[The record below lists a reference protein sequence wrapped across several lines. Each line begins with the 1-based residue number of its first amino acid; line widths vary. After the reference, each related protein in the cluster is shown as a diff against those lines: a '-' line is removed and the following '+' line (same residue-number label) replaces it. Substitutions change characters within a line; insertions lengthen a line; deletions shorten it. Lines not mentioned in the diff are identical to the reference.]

1 MNLGIVTRI
10 AGRASLVLTKHA
22 PTILTA
28 AGTVGFIGTTVL
40 ASKATLKVEETVA
53 EEASLLVKVHE
64 AHEEGK
70 LSDKDATHDKVV
82 LYTRMLTKLG
92 KLYAPA
98 LILGAASIASLATGH
113 GIMLKRNASLAA
125 AYAAVDQAFKTY
137 KKKVEAKF
145 GKEAVLEAVSA
156 KAQEELTGDSL
167 DIEAVSNTPGGVSP
181 YGVVF
186 GPDNVNWSADEDLA
200 ILHLKCQQQYA
211 NDILQTRGHIFL
223 NEVYKMLGFP
233 HTPAGAVTGW
243 VKGNG
248 DDFID
253 FNISDGIFEG
263 EDEHGRIVTKWALD
277 FNVDG
282 VMWDK
287 I

>member
-1 MNLGIVTRI
+1 MNLGVVTRLV
-10 AGRASLVLTKHA
+10 GRAGLVLSKHA

-28 AGTVGFIGTTVL
+28 AGTAGFIGTTIL
-40 ASKATLKVEETVA
+40 ASKATLKVEEA
-53 EEASLLVKVHE
+53 ISEEAALLVKVHE
-64 AHEEGK
+64 AHEAGK

-82 LYTRMLTKLG
+82 LYTRMTTKLA

-98 LILGAASIASLATGH
+98 LILGAASIVSLATGH

-137 KKKVEAKF
+137 KKKIESKF
-145 GKEAVLEAVSA
+145 GKEAVLDALVSTPQEDLTKDEMTLEAV
-156 KAQEELTGDSL
+156 T
-167 DIEAVSNTPGGVSP
+167 AVDGVSP
-181 YGVVF
+181 YGVIF
-186 GPDNVNWSADEDLA
+186 DEDNVNWSADEDLA
-200 ILHLKCQQQYA
+200 KLHLDCQQQYA

-243 VKGNG
+243 VKGQG
-248 DDFID
+248 DDFVD
-253 FNISDGIFEG
+253 FNIFDGMFEG
-263 EDEHGRIVTKWALD
+263 EDKNGRTVTKWALD

>member
-1 MNLGIVTRI
+1 MNLGIVTRFV
-10 AGRASLVLTKHA
+10 GRAGLVLSKHA

-28 AGTVGFIGTTVL
+28 AGTAGFIGTTVL
-40 ASKATLKVEETVA
+40 ASKATLKVEETIS
-53 EEASLLVKVHE
+53 EEAALLVKVHE
-64 AHEEGK
+64 AHEAGK
-70 LSDKDATHDKVV
+70 LMDKDATHDKVV
-82 LYTRMLTKLG
+82 LYSRMTTKLV

-98 LILGAASIASLATGH
+98 LILGAASIISLATGH

-137 KKKVEAKF
+137 KKKIESKF
-145 GKEAVLEAVSA
+145 GKEAVLDALVSTPQEDLTKDEMTLEAV
-156 KAQEELTGDSL
+156 T
-167 DIEAVSNTPGGVSP
+167 AVDGVSP
-181 YGVVF
+181 YGVIF
-186 GPDNVNWSADEDLA
+186 DEDNINWSADEDLA
-200 ILHLKCQQQYA
+200 KLHLDCQQQYA

-248 DDFID
+248 DDFVD
-253 FNISDGIFEG
+253 FNIFEGTFEG
-263 EDEHGRIVTKWALD
+263 EDKNGRTVTKWALD

-282 VMWDK
+282 VMYDK

>member
-1 MNLGIVTRI
+1 MNLGIVTRL
-10 AGRASLVLTKHA
+10 AGRAGLVLSKHA

-40 ASKATLKVEETVA
+40 ASKATLKVEETLA
-53 EEASLLVKVHE
+53 EETALLVKVHE
-64 AHEEGK
+64 AHEDGK
-70 LSDKDATHDKVV
+70 LTDKDATRDKVI
-82 LYTRMLTKLG
+82 LYTRMTTKLA

-98 LILGAASIASLATGH
+98 LILGAASIASLITGH

-145 GKEAVLEAVSA
+145 GKDAVLDALISNTED
-156 KAQEELTGDSL
+156 ELTRN
-167 DIEAVSNTPGGVSP
+167 EATLEAIAAVDNVSP
-181 YGVVF
+181 YGVIF
-186 GPDNVNWSADEDLA
+186 DEDNINWSADEDLSM
-200 ILHLKCQQQYA
+200 LHLRCQEQYA

-248 DDFID
+248 DDFVS
-253 FNISDGIFEG
+253 FNIHDGIFEG
-263 EDEHGRIVTKWALD
+263 EDKNGRTVTKWALD

-282 VMWDK
+282 VMYDK

>member
-1 MNLGIVTRI
+1 MNLGIVTRL
-10 AGRASLVLTKHA
+10 AGRAGLVLSKHA

-28 AGTVGFIGTTVL
+28 AGTAGFIGTTIL
-40 ASKATLKVEETVA
+40 ASKATLKVEETIS
-53 EEASLLVKVHE
+53 EETALLVKVHE
-64 AHEEGK
+64 AHEAGK
-70 LSDKDATHDKVV
+70 LEDKDALHDKVI
-82 LYTRMLTKLG
+82 LYTRMTTKLA

-98 LILGAASIASLATGH
+98 LILGAASIVSLATGH

-137 KKKVEAKF
+137 KKKVESKF
-145 GKEAVLEAVSA
+145 GKDAVIDALVSTA
-156 KAQEELTGDSL
+156 EEDLTKNELTM
-167 DIEAVSNTPGGVSP
+167 EAIAAVDGVSP
-181 YGVVF
+181 YGVIF
-186 GPDNVNWSADEDLA
+186 DETNNNWSADEDLSM
-200 ILHLKCQQQYA
+200 LHLKCQQQYA

-248 DDFID
+248 DDFVD
-253 FNISDGIFEG
+253 FNIFEGTFEG
-263 EDEHGRIVTKWALD
+263 EDGKGRTVTKWALD

-282 VMWDK
+282 VMYDK

>member
-1 MNLGIVTRI
+1 MNLGIVTRL
-10 AGRASLVLTKHA
+10 AGRAGLVLSKHA

-28 AGTVGFIGTTVL
+28 AGTAGFIGTTIL
-40 ASKATLKVEETVA
+40 ASKATLKVEETIA
-53 EEASLLVKVHE
+53 EETALLVKVHE
-64 AHEEGK
+64 VHEAGK
-70 LSDKDATHDKVV
+70 LEDKDALRDKVI
-82 LYTRMLTKLG
+82 LYTRMTTKLA

-98 LILGAASIASLATGH
+98 LILGAASIVSLATGH

-137 KKKVEAKF
+137 KKKVESKF
-145 GKEAVLEAVSA
+145 GKDAVIDALVSTA
-156 KAQEELTGDSL
+156 EEDLTKNELTM
-167 DIEAVSNTPGGVSP
+167 EAIAAVDGVSP
-181 YGVVF
+181 YGVIF
-186 GPDNVNWSADEDLA
+186 DETNNNWSADEDLSM
-200 ILHLKCQQQYA
+200 LHLKCQQQYA

-248 DDFID
+248 DDFVD
-253 FNISDGIFEG
+253 FNIFEGTFEG
-263 EDEHGRIVTKWALD
+263 EDEKGRTVTKWALD

-282 VMWDK
+282 VMYDK

>member
-1 MNLGIVTRI
+1 MNLGIVTRL
-10 AGRASLVLTKHA
+10 AGRAGLVLSKHA

-28 AGTVGFIGTTVL
+28 AGTAGFIGTTIL
-40 ASKATLKVEETVA
+40 ASKATLKVEETIS
-53 EEASLLVKVHE
+53 EEAALLVKVHE
-64 AHEEGK
+64 AHEAGK
-70 LSDKDATHDKVV
+70 LEDKDALHDKVI
-82 LYTRMLTKLG
+82 LYTRMTTKLA

-98 LILGAASIASLATGH
+98 LILGAASIVSLATGH

-137 KKKVEAKF
+137 KKKVESKF
-145 GKEAVLEAVSA
+145 GKDAVIDALVSTA
-156 KAQEELTGDSL
+156 EEDLTKNELTM
-167 DIEAVSNTPGGVSP
+167 EAIAAVDGVSP
-181 YGVVF
+181 YGVIF
-186 GPDNVNWSADEDLA
+186 DETNNNWSADEDLSM
-200 ILHLKCQQQYA
+200 LHLKCQQQYA

-243 VKGNG
+243 VKGQG
-248 DDFID
+248 DDFVD
-253 FNISDGIFEG
+253 FNIFEGTFEG
-263 EDEHGRIVTKWALD
+263 EDEKGRTVTKWALD

-282 VMWDK
+282 VMYDK

>member
-1 MNLGIVTRI
+1 MNLGIVTRL
-10 AGRASLVLTKHA
+10 AGRAGLVLSKHA

-28 AGTVGFIGTTVL
+28 AGTAGFIGTTIL

-53 EEASLLVKVHE
+53 EETALLVKVHE
-64 AHEEGK
+64 AHEAGK
-70 LSDKDATHDKVV
+70 LEDKDALHDKVI
-82 LYTRMLTKLG
+82 LYTRMTTKLA

-98 LILGAASIASLATGH
+98 LILGAASIVSLATGH

-137 KKKVEAKF
+137 KKKVESKF
-145 GKEAVLEAVSA
+145 GKEAVLDALVSTP
-156 KAQEELTGDSL
+156 QEDLTKNELTM
-167 DIEAVSNTPGGVSP
+167 EAIAAVDGVSP
-181 YGVVF
+181 YGVIF
-186 GPDNVNWSADEDLA
+186 DETNNNWSADEDLSM
-200 ILHLKCQQQYA
+200 LHLKCQQQYA

-248 DDFID
+248 DDFVD
-253 FNISDGIFEG
+253 FNIFEGTFEG
-263 EDEHGRIVTKWALD
+263 EDDKGRTVTKWALD

-282 VMWDK
+282 VMYDK

>member
-1 MNLGIVTRI
+1 MNFGIVTRL
-10 AGRASLVLTKHA
+10 AGRAGLVLSKHA

-28 AGTVGFIGTTVL
+28 AGTAGFIGTTIL

-53 EEASLLVKVHE
+53 EEAALLVKVHE
-64 AHEEGK
+64 AHDAGK
-70 LSDKDATHDKVV
+70 LEDRDALRDKVI
-82 LYTRMLTKLG
+82 LYTRMTTKLA

-98 LILGAASIASLATGH
+98 LILGAASIVSLATGH

-137 KKKVEAKF
+137 KKKVESKF
-145 GKEAVLEAVSA
+145 GKEAVLDALVSVPQEDLTKDEMTLEAV
-156 KAQEELTGDSL
+156 T
-167 DIEAVSNTPGGVSP
+167 AVDGVSP
-181 YGVVF
+181 YGVIF
-186 GPDNVNWSADEDLA
+186 DEDNHNWSADEDLA
-200 ILHLKCQQQYA
+200 KLHLDCQQQYA

-243 VKGNG
+243 VKGHG
-248 DDFID
+248 DDFVD
-253 FNISDGIFEG
+253 FNIFDGMFEG
-263 EDEHGRIVTKWALD
+263 EDKNGRTVTKWALD

>member
-1 MNLGIVTRI
+1 MNLGIVTRL
-10 AGRASLVLTKHA
+10 AGRAGLVLSKHA

-28 AGTVGFIGTTVL
+28 AGTAGFIGTTIL

-53 EEASLLVKVHE
+53 EETALLVKVHE
-64 AHEEGK
+64 AHEAGK
-70 LSDKDATHDKVV
+70 LEDKDALHDKVI
-82 LYTRMLTKLG
+82 LYTRMTTKLA

-98 LILGAASIASLATGH
+98 LILGAASIVSLATGH

-137 KKKVEAKF
+137 KKKVESKF
-145 GKEAVLEAVSA
+145 GKDAVIDALISTADEDLT
-156 KAQEELTGDSL
+156 KNELTM
-167 DIEAVSNTPGGVSP
+167 EAIAAVDGVSP
-181 YGVVF
+181 YGVIF
-186 GPDNVNWSADEDLA
+186 DETNNNWSADEDLSM
-200 ILHLKCQQQYA
+200 LHLKCQQQYA

-248 DDFID
+248 DDFVD
-253 FNISDGIFEG
+253 FNIFEGTFDG
-263 EDEHGRIVTKWALD
+263 EDEKGRTVTKWALD

-282 VMWDK
+282 VMYDK

>member
-1 MNLGIVTRI
+1 MNLSFATRI
-10 AGRASLVLTKHA
+10 IGRTSLVLSKHA
-22 PTILTA
+22 PTILTV
-28 AGTVGFIGTTVL
+28 AGTAGFIGTTVL
-40 ASKATLKVEETVA
+40 ASKATLKLEETVA

-64 AHEEGK
+64 AQEEGK
-70 LSDKDATHDKVV
+70 LSDKDAAHDKVV
-82 LYTRMLTKLG
+82 LYTRMVTKLG

-98 LILGAASIASLATGH
+98 LILGAASIAALATGH

-125 AYAAVDQAFKTY
+125 AYAAVDQAFKSY

-145 GKEAVLEAVSA
+145 GKDAVLEAISVPT
-156 KAQEELTGDSL
+156 EELVVDGETTESVLKYGD
-167 DIEAVSNTPGGVSP
+167 TSP
-181 YGVVF
+181 YGVIF
-186 GPDNVNWSADEDLA
+186 DETNHNWSADEDLSA
-200 ILHLKCQQQYA
+200 LHLKCQQQYA

-233 HTPAGAVTGW
+233 HTPAGAITGW

-248 DDFID
+248 DNFVD
-253 FNISDGIFEG
+253 FNIHDGLFEG
-263 EDEHGRIVTKWALD
+263 EDANGRLVTKWALD

-282 VMWDK
+282 IMYDK

>member
-1 MNLGIVTRI
+1 MNLGIVTRL
-10 AGRASLVLTKHA
+10 AGRAGLVLSKHA

-28 AGTVGFIGTTVL
+28 AGTAGFIGTTIL
-40 ASKATLKVEETVA
+40 ASKATLKVEETIS
-53 EEASLLVKVHE
+53 EEAALLVKVHE
-64 AHEEGK
+64 AHEAGK
-70 LSDKDATHDKVV
+70 LEDKDALHDKVI
-82 LYTRMLTKLG
+82 LYTRMTTKLA

-98 LILGAASIASLATGH
+98 LILGAASIVSLATGH

-137 KKKVEAKF
+137 KKKVESKF
-145 GKEAVLEAVSA
+145 GKEAVLDALVSTAEEDLTKDEMTLEAI
-156 KAQEELTGDSL
+156 T
-167 DIEAVSNTPGGVSP
+167 AVDGVSP
-181 YGVVF
+181 YGVIF
-186 GPDNVNWSADEDLA
+186 DSSNNNWSADEDLSM
-200 ILHLKCQQQYA
+200 LHLKCQQQYA

-243 VKGNG
+243 VKGHG

-253 FNISDGIFEG
+253 FNIFDGMFEG
-263 EDEHGRIVTKWALD
+263 EDENGRTVTKWALD

>member
-1 MNLGIVTRI
+1 MNLGIVTRL
-10 AGRASLVLTKHA
+10 AGRAGLVLSKHA

-28 AGTVGFIGTTVL
+28 AGTAGFIGTTIL

-53 EEASLLVKVHE
+53 EETALLVKVHE
-64 AHEEGK
+64 AHDAGK
-70 LSDKDATHDKVV
+70 LEDKDALHDKVI
-82 LYTRMLTKLG
+82 LYTRMTTKLA

-98 LILGAASIASLATGH
+98 LILGAASIVSLATGH

-137 KKKVEAKF
+137 KKKVESKF
-145 GKEAVLEAVSA
+145 GKDAVIDALVSTAQEDLTKDEMTLEAV
-156 KAQEELTGDSL
+156 T
-167 DIEAVSNTPGGVSP
+167 AVDGVSP
-181 YGVVF
+181 YGVIF
-186 GPDNVNWSADEDLA
+186 DEDNVNWSADEDLA
-200 ILHLKCQQQYA
+200 KLHLDCQQQYA

-243 VKGNG
+243 VKGQG
-248 DDFID
+248 DDFVD
-253 FNISDGIFEG
+253 FNIFDGMFEG
-263 EDEHGRIVTKWALD
+263 EDKNGRTVTKWALD

>member
-1 MNLGIVTRI
+1 MNLGIVTRL
-10 AGRASLVLTKHA
+10 AGRAGLVLSKHA

-28 AGTVGFIGTTVL
+28 AGTAGFIGTTIL
-40 ASKATLKVEETVA
+40 ASKATLKVEETIA
-53 EEASLLVKVHE
+53 DEAALLVKVHE
-64 AHEEGK
+64 AHDAGK
-70 LSDKDATHDKVV
+70 LEDKDALRDKVI
-82 LYTRMLTKLG
+82 LYTRMTTKLA

-98 LILGAASIASLATGH
+98 MILGAASIVSLATGH

-137 KKKVEAKF
+137 KKKVESKF
-145 GKEAVLEAVSA
+145 GKDAVIDALVSTA
-156 KAQEELTGDSL
+156 EEDLTKDELTM
-167 DIEAVSNTPGGVSP
+167 EAIAAVDVVSP
-181 YGVVF
+181 YGVIF
-186 GPDNVNWSADEDLA
+186 DETNNNWSADEDLSM
-200 ILHLKCQQQYA
+200 LHLKCQQQYA

-248 DDFID
+248 DDFVD
-253 FNISDGIFEG
+253 FNIFEGTFEG
-263 EDEHGRIVTKWALD
+263 EDEKGRTVTKWALD

-282 VMWDK
+282 VMYDK

>member
-1 MNLGIVTRI
+1 MNLGVVTRL
-10 AGRASLVLTKHA
+10 AGRAGLVLSKHA

-28 AGTVGFIGTTVL
+28 AGTAGFIGTTVL

-53 EEASLLVKVHE
+53 EEAALLIKVHE
-64 AHEEGK
+64 AHEAGK

-82 LYTRMLTKLG
+82 LYSRMTTKLA

-98 LILGAASIASLATGH
+98 LILGAASIVSLATGH

-125 AYAAVDQAFKTY
+125 AYAAVDQAFKSY
-137 KKKVEAKF
+137 KKKVESKF
-145 GKEAVLEAVSA
+145 GKEAVLDALVSTAEEDLTKNEPTLEAIA
-156 KAQEELTGDSL
+156 
-167 DIEAVSNTPGGVSP
+167 AVDDVSP
-181 YGVVF
+181 YGVIF
-186 GPDNVNWSADEDLA
+186 DSSNHNWSADEDLSM
-200 ILHLKCQQQYA
+200 LHLKCQQQYA

-243 VKGNG
+243 VKGHG

-253 FNISDGIFEG
+253 FNIYDGMFEG
-263 EDEHGRIVTKWALD
+263 EDENGRTVTKWALD

>member
-1 MNLGIVTRI
+1 MNLGVITRL
-10 AGRASLVLTKHA
+10 AGRAGLVLSKHA

-28 AGTVGFIGTTVL
+28 AGTAGFIGTTIL

-53 EEASLLVKVHE
+53 EEAALLVKVHE
-64 AHEEGK
+64 AHEDGK
-70 LSDKDATHDKVV
+70 LDDKDALHDKVV
-82 LYTRMLTKLG
+82 LYTRMTTKLA

-98 LILGAASIASLATGH
+98 LILGAASIASLVTGH

-145 GKEAVLEAVSA
+145 GKDAVIDALISTTEEDLT
-156 KAQEELTGDSL
+156 KDELTM
-167 DIEAVSNTPGGVSP
+167 EAIAAVDGVSP
-181 YGVVF
+181 YGVIF
-186 GPDNVNWSADEDLA
+186 DETNNNWSADEDLSM
-200 ILHLKCQQQYA
+200 LHLKCQQQYA

-248 DDFID
+248 DDFVD
-253 FNISDGIFEG
+253 FNIFEGTFEG
-263 EDEHGRIVTKWALD
+263 EDEKGRTVTKWALD

-282 VMWDK
+282 VMYDK

>member
-1 MNLGIVTRI
+1 MNLGIVTRL
-10 AGRASLVLTKHA
+10 AGRAGLVLSKHA

-28 AGTVGFIGTTVL
+28 AGTAGFIGTTVL

-53 EEASLLVKVHE
+53 EETALLVKVHE
-64 AHEEGK
+64 AQEAGK

-82 LYTRMLTKLG
+82 LYSRMTTKLA

-98 LILGAASIASLATGH
+98 IILGAASITSLATGH

-137 KKKVEAKF
+137 KKKVESKF
-145 GKEAVLEAVSA
+145 GKDAVLEALSSVA
-156 KAQEELTGDSL
+156 EEDLTSDEMTVESVA
-167 DIEAVSNTPGGVSP
+167 AVNDVSP
-181 YGVVF
+181 YGVIF
-186 GPDNVNWSADEDLA
+186 DDTNINWSADEDLA
-200 ILHLKCQQQYA
+200 MLHLKCQQQYA
-211 NDILQTRGHIFL
+211 NDILNTRGHIFL

-248 DDFID
+248 DDFVD
-253 FNISDGIFEG
+253 FNIFDGMFEG
-263 EDEHGRIVTKWALD
+263 EDQNGRTVTKWALD

-282 VMWDK
+282 VMYDK

>member
-1 MNLGIVTRI
+1 MNLGIVTRL
-10 AGRASLVLTKHA
+10 AGRAGLVLSKHA

-28 AGTVGFIGTTVL
+28 AGTAGFIGTTIL

-53 EEASLLVKVHE
+53 EETALLVKVHE
-64 AHEEGK
+64 AHEAGK
-70 LSDKDATHDKVV
+70 LEDKDAMHDKVV
-82 LYTRMLTKLG
+82 LYSRMTTKLA

-98 LILGAASIASLATGH
+98 LILGAASIVSLTTGH

-137 KKKVEAKF
+137 KKKVESKF
-145 GKEAVLEAVSA
+145 GKDAVIDALISTAEEDLTKNEMTMEAIAAV
-156 KAQEELTGDSL
+156 D
-167 DIEAVSNTPGGVSP
+167 GVSP
-181 YGVVF
+181 YGVIF
-186 GPDNVNWSADEDLA
+186 DETNNNWSADEDLSM
-200 ILHLKCQQQYA
+200 LHLKCQQQYA

-248 DDFID
+248 DDFVD
-253 FNISDGIFEG
+253 FNIFEGTFEG
-263 EDEHGRIVTKWALD
+263 EDEKGRTVTKWALD

-282 VMWDK
+282 VMYDK

>member
-1 MNLGIVTRI
+1 MNLGIVTRL
-10 AGRASLVLTKHA
+10 AGRAGLVLSKHA

-28 AGTVGFIGTTVL
+28 AGTAGFIGTTIL
-40 ASKATLKVEETVA
+40 ASKATLKVEETIA
-53 EEASLLVKVHE
+53 DEAALLVKVHE
-64 AHEEGK
+64 ANEAGK
-70 LSDKDATHDKVV
+70 LEDKDALHDKVV
-82 LYTRMLTKLG
+82 LYTRMTTKLA

-98 LILGAASIASLATGH
+98 LILGAASIVSLATGH

-137 KKKVEAKF
+137 KKKVESKF
-145 GKEAVLEAVSA
+145 GKDAVIDALVSTA
-156 KAQEELTGDSL
+156 EEDLTKNELTM
-167 DIEAVSNTPGGVSP
+167 EAIAAVDGVSP
-181 YGVVF
+181 YGVIF
-186 GPDNVNWSADEDLA
+186 DETNNNWSADEDLSM
-200 ILHLKCQQQYA
+200 LHLKCQQQYA

-248 DDFID
+248 DDFVD
-253 FNISDGIFEG
+253 FNIFEGTFEG
-263 EDEHGRIVTKWALD
+263 EDEKGRTVTKWALD

-282 VMWDK
+282 VMYDK

>member
-1 MNLGIVTRI
+1 MNLGIVTRL
-10 AGRASLVLTKHA
+10 AGRAGLVLSKHA

-28 AGTVGFIGTTVL
+28 AGTAGFVGTTIL
-40 ASKATLKVEETVA
+40 ASKATLKVEETIS
-53 EEASLLVKVHE
+53 EEAALLVKVHE
-64 AHEEGK
+64 VHEAGK
-70 LSDKDATHDKVV
+70 LEDKDALRDKVI
-82 LYTRMLTKLG
+82 LYTRMTTKLA

-98 LILGAASIASLATGH
+98 LILGAASIVSLATGH

-137 KKKVEAKF
+137 KKKVESKF
-145 GKEAVLEAVSA
+145 GKDAVIDALVSTA
-156 KAQEELTGDSL
+156 EEDLTKNELTM
-167 DIEAVSNTPGGVSP
+167 EAIAAVDGVSP
-181 YGVVF
+181 YGVIF
-186 GPDNVNWSADEDLA
+186 DETNNNWSADEDLSM
-200 ILHLKCQQQYA
+200 LHLKCQQQYA

-248 DDFID
+248 DDFVD
-253 FNISDGIFEG
+253 FNIFEGTFEG
-263 EDEHGRIVTKWALD
+263 EDEKGRTVTKWALD

-282 VMWDK
+282 VMYDK

>member
-1 MNLGIVTRI
+1 MNLGIVTRLV
-10 AGRASLVLTKHA
+10 GRAGLVLSKHA

-28 AGTVGFIGTTVL
+28 AGTAGFIGTTIL

-53 EEASLLVKVHE
+53 EETALLVKVHE
-64 AHEEGK
+64 AHEDGK
-70 LSDKDATHDKVV
+70 LEDKDALHDKVI
-82 LYTRMLTKLG
+82 LYTRMTTKLA

-98 LILGAASIASLATGH
+98 LILGAVSIVSLATGH

-137 KKKVEAKF
+137 KKKVESKF
-145 GKEAVLEAVSA
+145 GKEAVLDALISTPQEDLTKDEMTLEAV
-156 KAQEELTGDSL
+156 T
-167 DIEAVSNTPGGVSP
+167 AVDGVSP
-181 YGVVF
+181 YGVIF
-186 GPDNVNWSADEDLA
+186 DEDNVNWSADEDLA
-200 ILHLKCQQQYA
+200 KLHLDCQQQYA

-243 VKGNG
+243 VKGQG
-248 DDFID
+248 DDFVD
-253 FNISDGIFEG
+253 FNIFDGMFEG
-263 EDEHGRIVTKWALD
+263 EDKNGRTVTKWALD

-282 VMWDK
+282 VMYDK

>member
-1 MNLGIVTRI
+1 MNLGVVTRLV
-10 AGRASLVLTKHA
+10 GRAGLVLSKHA

-28 AGTVGFIGTTVL
+28 AGTAGFIGTTVL

-53 EEASLLVKVHE
+53 EEAALLVKVHE
-64 AHEEGK
+64 AHEAGK

-82 LYTRMLTKLG
+82 LYTRITTKLA

-98 LILGAASIASLATGH
+98 LILGAASIVSLATGH

-137 KKKVEAKF
+137 KKKIESKF
-145 GKEAVLEAVSA
+145 GKEAVLDALVSTPQEDLTKDEMTLEAV
-156 KAQEELTGDSL
+156 T
-167 DIEAVSNTPGGVSP
+167 AVDGVSP
-181 YGVVF
+181 YGVIF
-186 GPDNVNWSADEDLA
+186 DEDNVNWSADEDLA
-200 ILHLKCQQQYA
+200 KLHLDCQQQYA

-243 VKGNG
+243 VKGQG
-248 DDFID
+248 DDFVD
-253 FNISDGIFEG
+253 FNIFDGMFEG
-263 EDEHGRIVTKWALD
+263 EDKNGRTVTKWALD

-282 VMWDK
+282 VMYDK

>member
-10 AGRASLVLTKHA
+10 AGRAGLVLSKHA

-28 AGTVGFIGTTVL
+28 AGTAGFIGTTIL

-53 EEASLLVKVHE
+53 EEAALLVKVHE
-64 AHEEGK
+64 AHEAGK

-82 LYTRMLTKLG
+82 LYSRMTTKLA

-98 LILGAASIASLATGH
+98 LILGAASIVSLATGH

-137 KKKVEAKF
+137 KKKVESKF
-145 GKEAVLEAVSA
+145 GKEAVLDALVSTAEEDLTKDEMTLEAI
-156 KAQEELTGDSL
+156 T
-167 DIEAVSNTPGGVSP
+167 AVDGVSP
-181 YGVVF
+181 YGVIF
-186 GPDNVNWSADEDLA
+186 DSSNNNWSADEDLSM
-200 ILHLKCQQQYA
+200 LHLKCQQQYA

-243 VKGNG
+243 VKGHG
-248 DDFID
+248 DDFVD
-253 FNISDGIFEG
+253 FNIYDGMFEG
-263 EDEHGRIVTKWALD
+263 EDSNGRTVTKWALD

>member
-1 MNLGIVTRI
+1 MNLGIVTRL
-10 AGRASLVLTKHA
+10 AGRAGLVLSKHA

-28 AGTVGFIGTTVL
+28 AGTAGFIGTTIL

-53 EEASLLVKVHE
+53 EETALLVKVHE
-64 AHEEGK
+64 AHDAGK
-70 LSDKDATHDKVV
+70 LEDKDALHDKVI
-82 LYTRMLTKLG
+82 LYTRMTTKLA

-98 LILGAASIASLATGH
+98 LILGAASIVSLATGH

-137 KKKVEAKF
+137 KKKVESKF
-145 GKEAVLEAVSA
+145 GKDAVIDALVSTA
-156 KAQEELTGDSL
+156 DEDLTKNELTM
-167 DIEAVSNTPGGVSP
+167 EAIAAVDGVSP
-181 YGVVF
+181 YGVIF
-186 GPDNVNWSADEDLA
+186 DETNNNWSADEDLSM
-200 ILHLKCQQQYA
+200 LHLKCQQQYA

-248 DDFID
+248 DDFVD
-253 FNISDGIFEG
+253 FNIFEGTFEG
-263 EDEHGRIVTKWALD
+263 EDEKGRTVTKWALD

-282 VMWDK
+282 VMYDK

>member
-1 MNLGIVTRI
+1 MNLGVVTRLV
-10 AGRASLVLTKHA
+10 GRAGLVLSKHA

-28 AGTVGFIGTTVL
+28 AGTAGFIGTTVL
-40 ASKATLKVEETVA
+40 ASKATLKVEETIA
-53 EEASLLVKVHE
+53 EEAALLVKVHE
-64 AHEEGK
+64 AHEAGK

-82 LYTRMLTKLG
+82 LYTRMTTKLA

-98 LILGAASIASLATGH
+98 LILGAASIVSLATGH

-137 KKKVEAKF
+137 KKKIESKF
-145 GKEAVLEAVSA
+145 GKEAVLDALVSTPQEDLTKDEMTLEAV
-156 KAQEELTGDSL
+156 T
-167 DIEAVSNTPGGVSP
+167 AVDGVSP
-181 YGVVF
+181 YGVIF
-186 GPDNVNWSADEDLA
+186 DEDNVNWSADEDLA
-200 ILHLKCQQQYA
+200 KLHLDCQQQYA

-243 VKGNG
+243 VKGQG

-253 FNISDGIFEG
+253 FNIFDGMFEG
-263 EDEHGRIVTKWALD
+263 EDKNGRTVTKWALD

-282 VMWDK
+282 VMYDK

>member
-1 MNLGIVTRI
+1 MNLGIVTRL
-10 AGRASLVLTKHA
+10 AGRAGLVLSKHA

-40 ASKATLKVEETVA
+40 ASKATLKVEETLA
-53 EEASLLVKVHE
+53 EETSMLVKVHE
-64 AHEEGK
+64 AHEDGK
-70 LSDKDATHDKVV
+70 LSDKDALHDKVV
-82 LYTRMLTKLG
+82 LYTRMSTKLA

-98 LILGAASIASLATGH
+98 LILGAASIASLITGH

-145 GKEAVLEAVSA
+145 GKDAVIDALISNTEDEIADNELTLEAIA
-156 KAQEELTGDSL
+156 
-167 DIEAVSNTPGGVSP
+167 AVDGVSP
-181 YGVVF
+181 YGVIF
-186 GPDNVNWSADEDLA
+186 DDENINWSADEDLA
-200 ILHLKCQQQYA
+200 MLHLKCQQQYA

-243 VKGNG
+243 VKGQG
-248 DDFID
+248 DDFVD
-253 FNISDGIFEG
+253 FNIFEGTFEG
-263 EDEHGRIVTKWALD
+263 EDKNGRTVTKWALD

-282 VMWDK
+282 VMYDK

>member
-1 MNLGIVTRI
+1 M
-10 AGRASLVLTKHA
+10 
-22 PTILTA
+22 
-28 AGTVGFIGTTVL
+28 
-40 ASKATLKVEETVA
+40 
-53 EEASLLVKVHE
+53 LVKVHE
-64 AHEEGK
+64 AHEDGK
-70 LSDKDATHDKVV
+70 LSDKDALHDKVV
-82 LYTRMLTKLG
+82 LYTRMSTKLA

-98 LILGAASIASLATGH
+98 LILGAASIASLITGH

-145 GKEAVLEAVSA
+145 GKDAVIDALISNTEDEIASNELTLEAIA
-156 KAQEELTGDSL
+156 
-167 DIEAVSNTPGGVSP
+167 AVDGVSP
-181 YGVVF
+181 YGVIF
-186 GPDNVNWSADEDLA
+186 DDTNVNWSADEDLSM
-200 ILHLKCQQQYA
+200 LHLKCQQQYA

-248 DDFID
+248 DDFVD
-253 FNISDGIFEG
+253 FNIFEGTFEG
-263 EDEHGRIVTKWALD
+263 EDKNGRTVTKWALD

-282 VMWDK
+282 VMYDK

>member
-1 MNLGIVTRI
+1 MNLGIVTRLV
-10 AGRASLVLTKHA
+10 GRAGLVLSKHA

-28 AGTVGFIGTTVL
+28 VGTAGFIGTTVL

-53 EEASLLVKVHE
+53 EETALLVKVHE
-64 AHEEGK
+64 AQEAGK

-82 LYTRMLTKLG
+82 LYSRMTTKLA

-98 LILGAASIASLATGH
+98 IILGAASIASLATGH

-137 KKKVEAKF
+137 KKKVESKF
-145 GKEAVLEAVSA
+145 GKEAVLEALSSVA
-156 KAQEELTGDSL
+156 EEDLTKDEMTVESVA
-167 DIEAVSNTPGGVSP
+167 AVNNVSP
-181 YGVVF
+181 YGVIF
-186 GPDNVNWSADEDLA
+186 DDTNVNWSADEDLA
-200 ILHLKCQQQYA
+200 MLHLKCQQQYA
-211 NDILQTRGHIFL
+211 NDILNTRGHIFL

-248 DDFID
+248 DDFVD
-253 FNISDGIFEG
+253 FNIFDGMFEG
-263 EDEHGRIVTKWALD
+263 EDQNGRTVTKWALD

-282 VMWDK
+282 VMYDK

>member
-1 MNLGIVTRI
+1 MNIGIVTRL
-10 AGRASLVLTKHA
+10 AGRAGLVLSKHA

-40 ASKATLKVEETVA
+40 ASKATLKVEETLA
-53 EEASLLVKVHE
+53 EEAALLVKVHE
-64 AHEEGK
+64 AHEDGK
-70 LSDKDATHDKVV
+70 LTDKDATRDKVI
-82 LYTRMLTKLG
+82 LYTRMTTKLA

-98 LILGAASIASLATGH
+98 LILGAASIVSLATGH

-145 GKEAVLEAVSA
+145 GKDAVLDALISNTE
-156 KAQEELTGDSL
+156 QEIAENELTL
-167 DIEAVSNTPGGVSP
+167 EAIAAVDKVSP
-181 YGVVF
+181 YGVIF
-186 GPDNVNWSADEDLA
+186 DDENINWSADEDLSM
-200 ILHLKCQQQYA
+200 LHLKCQQQYA

-243 VKGNG
+243 VKGQG
-248 DDFID
+248 DNFID
-253 FNISDGIFEG
+253 FNLQDGIFEG
-263 EDEHGRIVTKWALD
+263 EDKNGRTVTKWALD

>member
-1 MNLGIVTRI
+1 MNLGIVTRL
-10 AGRASLVLTKHA
+10 AGRAGLVLSKHA

-28 AGTVGFIGTTVL
+28 AGTAGFIGTTIL
-40 ASKATLKVEETVA
+40 ASKATLKVEETIS
-53 EEASLLVKVHE
+53 EETALLVKVHE
-64 AHEEGK
+64 AHEAGK
-70 LSDKDATHDKVV
+70 LEDKDALHDKVV
-82 LYTRMLTKLG
+82 LYTRMTTKLA

-98 LILGAASIASLATGH
+98 LILGAASIVSLATGH

-137 KKKVEAKF
+137 KKKVESKF
-145 GKEAVLEAVSA
+145 GKDAVIDALVSTA
-156 KAQEELTGDSL
+156 EEDLTKNELTM
-167 DIEAVSNTPGGVSP
+167 EAIAAVDGVSP
-181 YGVVF
+181 YGVIF
-186 GPDNVNWSADEDLA
+186 DETNNNWSADEDLSM
-200 ILHLKCQQQYA
+200 LHLKCQQQYA
-211 NDILQTRGHIFL
+211 NAILQTRGHLFL

-248 DDFID
+248 DDFVD
-253 FNISDGIFEG
+253 FNIFEGTFEG
-263 EDEHGRIVTKWALD
+263 EDEKGRTVTKWALD

-282 VMWDK
+282 VMYDK

>member
-1 MNLGIVTRI
+1 MNLGIVTRLV
-10 AGRASLVLTKHA
+10 GRAGLVLSKHA

-28 AGTVGFIGTTVL
+28 AGTAGFIGTTVL

-53 EEASLLVKVHE
+53 EEAALLAKVHE
-64 AHEEGK
+64 AQEAGK
-70 LSDKDATHDKVV
+70 LSDNDATHDKVV
-82 LYTRMLTKLG
+82 LYSRMTTKLL

-98 LILGAASIASLATGH
+98 IILGAASIASLATGH

-137 KKKVEAKF
+137 KKKVESKF
-145 GKEAVLEAVSA
+145 GKDAVLEALSSVA
-156 KAQEELTGDSL
+156 TEDLTKDEMTVESVA
-167 DIEAVSNTPGGVSP
+167 AVNDVSP
-181 YGVVF
+181 YGVIF
-186 GPDNVNWSADEDLA
+186 DDTNVNWSADEDLA
-200 ILHLKCQQQYA
+200 MLHLKCQQQYA

-248 DDFID
+248 DDFVD
-253 FNISDGIFEG
+253 FNIFDGMFEG
-263 EDEHGRIVTKWALD
+263 EDQNGRTVTKWALD

-282 VMWDK
+282 VMYDK

>member
-1 MNLGIVTRI
+1 MTLGIVTRL
-10 AGRASLVLTKHA
+10 AGRAGLVLSKHA

-28 AGTVGFIGTTVL
+28 AGTAGFIGTTIL

-53 EEASLLVKVHE
+53 EETALLVKVHE
-64 AHEEGK
+64 AHEAGK
-70 LSDKDATHDKVV
+70 LEDKDALHDKVI
-82 LYTRMLTKLG
+82 LYTRMTTKLA

-98 LILGAASIASLATGH
+98 LILGAASIVSLATGH

-137 KKKVEAKF
+137 KKKVESKF
-145 GKEAVLEAVSA
+145 GKDAVIDALVSTA
-156 KAQEELTGDSL
+156 EEDLTKNELTM
-167 DIEAVSNTPGGVSP
+167 EAIAAVDGVSP
-181 YGVVF
+181 YGVIF
-186 GPDNVNWSADEDLA
+186 DETNNNWSADEDLSM
-200 ILHLKCQQQYA
+200 LHLKCQQQYA

-248 DDFID
+248 DDFVD
-253 FNISDGIFEG
+253 FNIFEGTFEG
-263 EDEHGRIVTKWALD
+263 EDGKGRTVTKWALD

-282 VMWDK
+282 VMYDK

>member
-1 MNLGIVTRI
+1 MNLGVVTRL
-10 AGRASLVLTKHA
+10 AGRAGLVLSKHA

-28 AGTVGFIGTTVL
+28 AGTAGFIGTTIL
-40 ASKATLKVEETVA
+40 ASKATLKVEETIA
-53 EEASLLVKVHE
+53 EEAALLVKVHE
-64 AHEEGK
+64 AHDAGK
-70 LSDKDATHDKVV
+70 LEDKDALHDKVI
-82 LYTRMLTKLG
+82 LYTRMTTKLA

-98 LILGAASIASLATGH
+98 LILGAASIVSLATGH

-137 KKKVEAKF
+137 KKKVESKF
-145 GKEAVLEAVSA
+145 GKEAVLDALVSTAEEDLTKNEPTLEAIA
-156 KAQEELTGDSL
+156 
-167 DIEAVSNTPGGVSP
+167 AVDDVSP
-181 YGVVF
+181 YGVIF
-186 GPDNVNWSADEDLA
+186 DSSNHNWSADEDLA
-200 ILHLKCQQQYA
+200 MLHLKCQQQYA

-243 VKGNG
+243 VKGHG
-248 DDFID
+248 DDFVD
-253 FNISDGIFEG
+253 FNIYDGMFEG
-263 EDEHGRIVTKWALD
+263 EDSNGRTVTKWALD

>member
-1 MNLGIVTRI
+1 MNLGIVTRFV
-10 AGRASLVLTKHA
+10 GRAGLVLSKHA

-28 AGTVGFIGTTVL
+28 AGTAGFIGTTIL

-53 EEASLLVKVHE
+53 EEAALLVKVHE
-64 AHEEGK
+64 AHEAGK
-70 LSDKDATHDKVV
+70 LDDKDALHDKVV
-82 LYTRMLTKLG
+82 LYTRMTTKLA

-98 LILGAASIASLATGH
+98 LILGAASIVSLATGH

-137 KKKVEAKF
+137 KKKVESKF
-145 GKEAVLEAVSA
+145 GKDAVIDALVSTA
-156 KAQEELTGDSL
+156 EEDLTKNELTM
-167 DIEAVSNTPGGVSP
+167 EAIAAVDGVSP
-181 YGVVF
+181 YGVIF
-186 GPDNVNWSADEDLA
+186 DETNNNWSADEDLSM
-200 ILHLKCQQQYA
+200 LHLKCQQQYA

-248 DDFID
+248 DDFVD
-253 FNISDGIFEG
+253 FNIFEGTFEG
-263 EDEHGRIVTKWALD
+263 EDEKGRTVTKWALD

-282 VMWDK
+282 VMYDK

>member
-1 MNLGIVTRI
+1 MNLGIVTRL
-10 AGRASLVLTKHA
+10 AGRAGLVLSKHA

-28 AGTVGFIGTTVL
+28 AGTAGFIGTTIL
-40 ASKATLKVEETVA
+40 ASKATLKVEETIA
-53 EEASLLVKVHE
+53 EETALLVKVHE
-64 AHEEGK
+64 AHEAGK
-70 LSDKDATHDKVV
+70 LEDKAALHDKVV
-82 LYTRMLTKLG
+82 LYTRMTTKLA

-98 LILGAASIASLATGH
+98 LILGAASIVSLATGH

-137 KKKVEAKF
+137 KKKVESKF
-145 GKEAVLEAVSA
+145 GKDAVIDALVSTA
-156 KAQEELTGDSL
+156 EEDLTKNELTM
-167 DIEAVSNTPGGVSP
+167 EAIAAVDGVSP
-181 YGVVF
+181 YGVIF
-186 GPDNVNWSADEDLA
+186 DETNNNWSADEDLSM
-200 ILHLKCQQQYA
+200 LHLKCQQQYA

-248 DDFID
+248 DDFVD
-253 FNISDGIFEG
+253 FNIFEGTFEG
-263 EDEHGRIVTKWALD
+263 EDEKGRTVTKWALD

-282 VMWDK
+282 VMYDK

>member
-1 MNLGIVTRI
+1 MNLGIVTRL
-10 AGRASLVLTKHA
+10 AGRAGLVLSKHA

-28 AGTVGFIGTTVL
+28 AGTAGFIGTTVL

-53 EEASLLVKVHE
+53 EETALLVKVHE
-64 AHEEGK
+64 AQEAGK

-82 LYTRMLTKLG
+82 LYSRMTTKLA

-98 LILGAASIASLATGH
+98 IILGAASIASLATGH

-137 KKKVEAKF
+137 KKKVESKF
-145 GKEAVLEAVSA
+145 GKDAVLEALSSVAEEDLTSDEMTVESA
-156 KAQEELTGDSL
+156 VAVN
-167 DIEAVSNTPGGVSP
+167 DISP
-181 YGVVF
+181 YGVIF
-186 GPDNVNWSADEDLA
+186 DDTNVNWSADEDLA
-200 ILHLKCQQQYA
+200 MLHLKCQQQYA
-211 NDILQTRGHIFL
+211 NDILNTRGHIFL

-253 FNISDGIFEG
+253 FNIFDGMFEG
-263 EDEHGRIVTKWALD
+263 EDQNGRTVTKWALD

-282 VMWDK
+282 VMYDK

>member
-1 MNLGIVTRI
+1 MNLGIVTRLV
-10 AGRASLVLTKHA
+10 GRAGLVLSKHA

-28 AGTVGFIGTTVL
+28 AGTAGFIGTTVL

-53 EEASLLVKVHE
+53 EETALLVKVHE
-64 AHEEGK
+64 AQEAGK

-82 LYTRMLTKLG
+82 LYSRMTTKLA

-98 LILGAASIASLATGH
+98 IILGAASIASLVTGH

-137 KKKVEAKF
+137 KKKVESKF
-145 GKEAVLEAVSA
+145 GKDAVLEALSSVATEDLTKDEMTVESA
-156 KAQEELTGDSL
+156 V
-167 DIEAVSNTPGGVSP
+167 AVNGISP
-181 YGVVF
+181 YGVIF
-186 GPDNVNWSADEDLA
+186 DDTNVNWSADEDLA
-200 ILHLKCQQQYA
+200 MLHLKCQQQYA
-211 NDILQTRGHIFL
+211 NDILNTRGHIFL

-248 DDFID
+248 DDFVD
-253 FNISDGIFEG
+253 FNIFDGMFEG
-263 EDEHGRIVTKWALD
+263 EDQNGRTVTKWALD

-282 VMWDK
+282 VMYDK

>member
-1 MNLGIVTRI
+1 MNLGIVTRL
-10 AGRASLVLTKHA
+10 AGRAGLVLSKHA

-28 AGTVGFIGTTVL
+28 AGTAGFIGTTIL

-53 EEASLLVKVHE
+53 EETALLVKVHE
-64 AHEEGK
+64 AHDAGK
-70 LSDKDATHDKVV
+70 LEDKDALHDKVI
-82 LYTRMLTKLG
+82 LYTRMTTKLA

-98 LILGAASIASLATGH
+98 LILGAASIISLATGH

-137 KKKVEAKF
+137 KKKVESKF
-145 GKEAVLEAVSA
+145 GKDAVVDALISTAEEDLT
-156 KAQEELTGDSL
+156 KNELTM
-167 DIEAVSNTPGGVSP
+167 EAIAAVDGVSP
-181 YGVVF
+181 YGVIF
-186 GPDNVNWSADEDLA
+186 DETNNNWSADEDLSM
-200 ILHLKCQQQYA
+200 LHLKCQQQYA

-248 DDFID
+248 DDFVD
-253 FNISDGIFEG
+253 FNIFEGTFEG
-263 EDEHGRIVTKWALD
+263 EDEKGRTVTKWALD

-282 VMWDK
+282 VMYDK